1 MNLRFR
7 TEDGWQDSPAG
18 VAHFLEH
25 KMFDTKEGNALQIL
39 TANGASPN
47 AFTMADMTGY
57 YFECTEGFAENLR
70 TLLSFVSQPYF
81 TQESVA
87 KEQGIIGQE
96 IQMIEDN
103 PDWRLYQNL
112 LRALYRNN
120 PLRIPLAGSK
130 NSIAE
135 ITADTLYQCHRA
147 FYHPGNMVLC
157 VVGDV
162 DPEQVAAIAQDV
174 LPQERRDRAE
184 KDLGAP
190 EPDAPAERQITEVM
204 AVSSPNFL
212 LGLKARPH
220 PAGEEDLRLQ
230 LLGDLAGDIL
240 AGESSPLY
248 AKLYSEGLIDK
259 SFFVSYESSPGT
271 AFLMLGGESKQV
283 EPVTEAILD
292 EGARLRREG
301 INPDL
306 FRRCKKAAY
315 GSRVRALNSMDHV
328 GTRLA
333 AGKLKGYHYYRFA
346 DLYDTIALE
355 DIQAFLDGLIRQD
368 CAALSVVTPKGTADA

>member
-1 MNLRFR
+1 
-7 TEDGWQDSPAG
+7 
-18 VAHFLEH
+18 
-25 KMFDTKEGNALQIL
+25 
-39 TANGASPN
+39 
-47 AFTMADMTGY
+47 MTGY

-220 PAGEEDLRLQ
+220 PTGEEDLRLQ

-271 AFLMLGGESKQV
+271 AFLMLRGESKQV

>member
-1 MNLRFR
+1 
-7 TEDGWQDSPAG
+7 
-18 VAHFLEH
+18 
-25 KMFDTKEGNALQIL
+25 MFDTKEGNALQIL

-174 LPQERRDRAE
+174 LPQERRDRA
-184 KDLGAP
+184 AWS
-190 EPDAPAERQITEVM
+190 PA
-204 AVSSPNFL
+204 
-212 LGLKARPH
+212 
-220 PAGEEDLRLQ
+220 
-230 LLGDLAGDIL
+230 
-240 AGESSPLY
+240 
-248 AKLYSEGLIDK
+248 
-259 SFFVSYESSPGT
+259 
-271 AFLMLGGESKQV
+271 AFL
-283 EPVTEAILD
+283 P
-292 EGARLRREG
+292 
-301 INPDL
+301 
-306 FRRCKKAAY
+306 
-315 GSRVRALNSMDHV
+315 
-328 GTRLA
+328 
-333 AGKLKGYHYYRFA
+333 
-346 DLYDTIALE
+346 
-355 DIQAFLDGLIRQD
+355 
-368 CAALSVVTPKGTADA
+368 